1 MEDDT
6 LALVAACGRRLVERG
21 WTLAMAES
29 CTGGLICHW
38 VTNLSGSSDF
48 FLGGIVSYANRIK
61 RDLVGVPEELLI
73 AHGAVS
79 REVALAMAEGIRQA
93 LNSDVGISVTG
104 IAGPTGGTAEKPV
117 GTVYIAVASPLGS
130 EALHGVWPHDREG
143 NKRVSARAAL
153 ELLLRH
159 LEHEETAR

>member
-1 MEDDT
+1 MENDT
-6 LALVAACGRRLVERG
+6 LTLVAACGRRLVERG

-48 FLGGIVSYANRIK
+48 FVGGIVSYANRIK
-61 RDLVGVPEELLI
+61 RDLVGVPEDLLV

-79 REVALAMAEGIRQA
+79 GEVALAMAEGIRHA
-93 LNSDVGISVTG
+93 LGSDVGISVTG

-117 GTVYIAVASPLGS
+117 GTVHIAVASPLGR
-130 EALHGVWPHDREG
+130 EAVHEAWGYDREG

-159 LEHEETAR
+159 LEE